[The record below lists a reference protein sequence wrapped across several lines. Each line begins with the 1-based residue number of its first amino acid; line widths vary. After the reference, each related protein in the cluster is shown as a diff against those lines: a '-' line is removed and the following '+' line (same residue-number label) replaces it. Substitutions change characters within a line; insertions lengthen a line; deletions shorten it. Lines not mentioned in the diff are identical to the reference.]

1 VSPTPATSSL
11 TVAEVARIAAIR
23 NRVIR
28 NLEITHCYWQ
38 LAQAMRARTV
48 PAANWCTF
56 ATWASRQAGSTI
68 RGEDLIANFR
78 RKLGEKARLLAPL
91 QSVNRLLLRKGM
103 FEPDTRLGR
112 VVAEVHTPFDAF
124 ERASEAVAQGNLKV
138 FDEIGREFARFVATV
153 PADARA
159 ESDELRA
166 FIAGLRS
173 GPPPDGQDCL
183 RDAFTHYQQQRH
195 EADPAAREA
204 WLLLANLKIG
214 LHEQTRLQPQIAA
227 ALDAPLSTAEDLGAG
242 VLHALVPASRSWSGA
257 VTRPTAAVSRWLAKP
272 LRRTAVQVA
281 REAITEAM
289 MVLALPDRLLA
300 LGHDLDARVPA
311 VFGDPLYPPLGR
323 LVADFD
329 SCPPGGMAC
338 GAEDWSNLRQRMH
351 YIVHL
356 FRAFAQDA
364 SLYSPPFTDGQVARF
379 HAGVVPD
386 GRL

>member
-1 VSPTPATSSL
+1 
-11 TVAEVARIAAIR
+11 
-23 NRVIR
+23 
-28 NLEITHCYWQ
+28 
-38 LAQAMRARTV
+38 
-48 PAANWCTF
+48 
-56 ATWASRQAGSTI
+56 
-68 RGEDLIANFR
+68 
-78 RKLGEKARLLAPL
+78 
-91 QSVNRLLLRKGM
+91 
-103 FEPDTRLGR
+103 
-112 VVAEVHTPFDAF
+112 
-124 ERASEAVAQGNLKV
+124 
-138 FDEIGREFARFVATV
+138 
-153 PADARA
+153 
-159 ESDELRA
+159 
-166 FIAGLRS
+166 
-173 GPPPDGQDCL
+173 
-183 RDAFTHYQQQRH
+183 
-195 EADPAAREA
+195 
-204 WLLLANLKIG
+204 
-214 LHEQTRLQPQIAA
+214 
-227 ALDAPLSTAEDLGAG
+227 
-242 VLHALVPASRSWSGA
+242 
-257 VTRPTAAVSRWLAKP
+257 
-272 LRRTAVQVA
+272 VQVA